1 MTIDLWIIIV
11 LVISFLCNLF
21 LLWFLVLQSRK
32 MLYISENIGD
42 LLQIIN
48 SYKDHLGD
56 IYKME
61 MFYGDETLEFLLDHT
76 KSLITILEEE
86 YGDIVSITNPLEIEI
101 NEEEGFEEEKQ
112 NSQEQDVLYAGTR
125 KRDS

>member
-61 MFYGDETLEFLLDHT
+61 MFYGDETLEFLLDPT

>member
-1 MTIDLWIIIV
+1 MTIDLWITIV
-11 LVISFLCNLF
+11 LVISVLCNLF

-86 YGDIVSITNPLEIEI
+86 YGDVVSITNPLEIEI